1 MYVCICTCTCVSVC
15 VHAAFYIT
23 YFTENMKLVKAVL
36 CAGLYPNV
44 ANITPGKRFIS
55 PPSLSPSL
63 LIMSSYSTY
72 LIPILLLSFQLFSS
86 TSYFY
91 PPLPSHSY
99 STLLL
104 LLLVL
109 LLLFPSHS
117 YPPPLPP
124 PPPPPPPLSLIP
136 ILFLLIPILT
146 FRTAK
151 LYTQQDGKVKFH
163 PKSVNYGVPSF
174 SSKFLI
180 YHTKVIMSIL

>member
-1 MYVCICTCTCVSVC
+1 MYVCICTCTCVSLC

-117 YPPPLPP
+117 YPPPS
-124 PPPPPPPLSLIP
+124 PPLS
-136 ILFLLIPILT
+136 LIPILT